1 MDETRAQAYLQL
13 INALL
18 TCPNGEENQILN
30 ANLELVDA
38 ELVQTMVAVAAQLSE
53 DDRENDATVLL
64 QMASQIAD
72 FLGMNDEGDR
82 NNSQG
87 KNLQEY
93 ANFLLELLQAEA
105 DSNSDIKVIYP
116 MLGQRQNLLN
126 DRFAENLQQV
136 AQNLISAHPEAIES
150 IVALIENLSIHISNF
165 PHGNRANNI
174 EIAITGY
181 QILLSNREP
190 GSEKYAQTQNNLANA
205 YSDRING
212 SRADNLERAI
222 GFFEA
227 ALKVY
232 TLEDFHEYW
241 AMTQNNL
248 AAAYTD
254 RINGSRADN
263 LERAIGFY
271 EAALTVYTFEDF
283 REKWAL
289 TQNNLATAYL
299 YRINGSRADN
309 LERAIGLYEAALT
322 VRTLED
328 FHGYWAD
335 TQNNLA
341 AVYSNRING
350 SRADNLERAIGFYE
364 AALTVYTFED
374 FREKWALTQNNLAAA
389 YSNRIKGSRAD
400 NLERAIGFY
409 EAALTVYT
417 FEDFPE
423 QWAMTQNNLAT
434 AYSDRINGSRADNL
448 ERAIGFFEAALTVRT
463 LEDFREDWAMTHN
476 NLALTY
482 SKRIKGSLA
491 QNLELAIGFYQA
503 ALTVRTL
510 EDFPEDWAGTQ
521 NNLANT
527 YRYRIKGSR
536 ADNMEQAIKL
546 YYNALT
552 IRTREA
558 FPQNHTETL
567 SNLGNLY
574 QSNQQWQLAYDTYA
588 PAIETVDFLRG
599 KIQSGD
605 ETKQKLAEEWN
616 KLYLNMV
623 EVCLK
628 LKNYTKAI
636 EYADR
641 SKARNLV
648 ELLATR
654 DLPPKGDI
662 PETVLNELSR
672 LRREIDTEQRRL
684 NNQQINRNSNS
695 GTISGERSLQIDSLQ
710 TASRDSTNLTQ
721 LRQQLD
727 ELLVRDIQPIDPDF
741 LLTQKVKGIS
751 YSDIQALTAEN
762 TAIIQWYILG
772 DKFLTFIIT
781 PQSPTPIVWRSSKA
795 DFQALVNWANEY
807 LRDYQE
813 EDKTEWR
820 ENLALRLQSLSEI
833 LHLNEILERVPTHCK
848 QLILI
853 PHRFLHLFPL
863 HALSV
868 SRETWQRFNPETQSP
883 EPTNPCILDCFKQ
896 GVRYGPS
903 CQLLQQ
909 AQRRKRPNFTHLF
922 AVQNPTEDLKF
933 TDLEVPAISQ
943 HFHPK
948 DILVKSDA
956 KKSVI
961 DDSRL
966 RIAHCAH
973 FSCHGYFNFKQPL
986 RSALQLADSEL
997 PPPPPEENPSRY
1009 LPLPNG
1015 KILDLTKCLTLADI
1029 FALDFRE
1036 CRLVVLSACE
1046 TGISDFS
1053 SISDEYI
1060 SLPSGFL
1067 VAGSSSVVPTL
1078 WSVDDLSTLFL
1089 MIKFY
1094 QLLKAGLSVSLAL
1107 NTAQLWLRDATKED
1121 LQAYTSQLPLRL
1133 TQKESLYDMLDE
1145 IDSKEIRP
1153 FQSPYHWAAFC
1164 SVGQ

>member
-18 TCPNGEENQILN
+18 TCPNGEEPQILQ
-30 ANLELVDA
+30 ANLELVDSGFLQFCEVVA
-38 ELVQTMVAVAAQLSE
+38 ENWAEEGQ
-53 DDRENDATVLL
+53 ENQANFLRNL
-64 QMASQIAD
+64 ASQLGQ
-72 FLGMNDEGDR
+72 FLGMNDEGDSD
-82 NNSQG
+82 NSEGQ
-87 KNLQEY
+87 NPQEY
-93 ANFLLELLQAEA
+93 AKFIREVLQAEA
-105 DSNSDIKVIYP
+105 ESKGDIKVIHP
-116 MLGQRQNLLN
+116 MLDGRQHLLN
-126 DRFAENLQQV
+126 DRFAEILQQE
-136 AQNLISAHPEAIES
+136 AQKLIAEHPEAIES
-150 IVALIENLSIHISNF
+150 ILGLIGNLSIHISDF
-165 PHGNRANNI
+165 RLGKKANNL
-174 EIAITGY
+174 EIAITGF
-181 QILLSNREP
+181 QILLNNSEP
-190 GSEKYAQTQNNLANA
+190 GSEKWAGTQNNLAKAYTYRIRGEKAENIEMAIASYTAALEVRTRDAFPQDWARMQNNLATAYGNRIRGEKAENIESAIASCTAALSVRTRDAFPEKWAQTQNNLANA
-205 YSDRING
+205 YSERIRGEKAENI
-212 SRADNLERAI
+212 EVAI
-222 GFFEA
+222 ASYTA
-227 ALKVY
+227 ALSVY
-232 TLEDFHEYW
+232 TRDAFPEKW
-241 AMTQNNL
+241 AQTQNNL
-248 AAAYTD
+248 AAAYNK
-254 RINGSRADN
+254 RIRGEKAQNI
-263 LERAIGFY
+263 EIAIASY
-271 EAALTVYTFEDF
+271 TAALSVYT
-283 REKWAL
+283 REAFP
-289 TQNNLATAYL
+289 
-299 YRINGSRADN
+299 
-309 LERAIGLYEAALT
+309 E
-322 VRTLED
+322 
-328 FHGYWAD
+328 YWA
-335 TQNNLA
+335 T
-341 AVYSNRING
+341 
-350 SRADNLERAIGFYE
+350 
-364 AALTVYTFED
+364 
-374 FREKWALTQNNLAAA
+374 TQNNLAAA
-389 YSNRIKGSRAD
+389 YN
-400 NLERAIGFY
+400 
-409 EAALTVYT
+409 
-417 FEDFPE
+417 
-423 QWAMTQNNLAT
+423 
-434 AYSDRINGSRADNL
+434 
-448 ERAIGFFEAALTVRT
+448 
-463 LEDFREDWAMTHN
+463 
-476 NLALTY
+476 
-482 SKRIKGSLA
+482 KRIRGEKA
-491 QNLELAIGFYQA
+491 QNIELAKKCYH
-503 ALTVRTL
+503 
-510 EDFPEDWAGTQ
+510 
-521 NNLANT
+521 
-527 YRYRIKGSR
+527 
-536 ADNMEQAIKL
+536 
-546 YYNALT
+546 NALT

-558 FPQNHTETL
+558 FPQKYTETL
-567 SNLGNLY
+567 FDLGNLY
-574 QSNQQWQLAYDTYA
+574 QNNQQWQLAYDTYT
-588 PAIETVDFLRG
+588 PAIETVEFLRVEI
-599 KIQSGD
+599 KSGD

-616 KLYLNMV
+616 KLYLGMV
-623 EVCLK
+623 EVCIELEH
-628 LKNYTKAI
+628 YTKAI
-636 EYADR
+636 EYAER

-654 DLPPKGDI
+654 DLYPKGDI
-662 PETVLNELSR
+662 PETVINELSR
-672 LRREIDTEQRRL
+672 LRREIEAEQRRL
-684 NNQQINRNSNS
+684 ENEQTNRNSNG
-695 GTISGERSLQIDSLQ
+695 GTISGERSLQIDTLQ
-710 TASRDSTNLTQ
+710 TTSRDSTNLTQ

-727 ELLVRDIQPIDPDF
+727 ELLIRDIQPIDPDF
-741 LLTQKVKGIS
+741 LLTQEVKGIS

-762 TAIIQWYILG
+762 TAIVQYYILD

-781 PQSPTPIVWRSSKA
+781 PQSPTPVVWQSSKA
-795 DFQALVNWANEY
+795 DFQALVNWGNEY

-813 EDKTEWR
+813 EDKTQWR
-820 ENLALRLQSLSEI
+820 ENLASRLQSLSEI
-833 LHLNEILERVPTHCK
+833 LHLNEIMARVPKHCK

-863 HALSV
+863 HALPV
-868 SRETWQRFNPETQSP
+868 SHEIWQRFNPETQSP